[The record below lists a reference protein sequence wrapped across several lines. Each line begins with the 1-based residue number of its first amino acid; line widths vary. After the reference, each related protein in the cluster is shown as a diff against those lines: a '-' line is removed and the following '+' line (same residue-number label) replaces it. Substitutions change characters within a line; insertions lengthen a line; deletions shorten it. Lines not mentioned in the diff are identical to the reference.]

1 MVFEY
6 ALPIQQDVAFSRVDD
21 SEQAVEESR
30 FASTCSSDNT
40 NFFSLLDFEVDFLED
55 DGEVFAVLSWE
66 ILELD
71 GAFGEDFFGVPFFF
85 RSPLLAVF
93 SVAFFWLNFGEIKNS
108 LDWNHFGFHV
118 GIAKNAVDNV
128 LVEVHGIGE

>member
-55 DGEVFAVLSWE
+55 DGEVFAVLS
-66 ILELD
+66 
-71 GAFGEDFFGVPFFF
+71 
-85 RSPLLAVF
+85 
-93 SVAFFWLNFGEIKNS
+93 
-108 LDWNHFGFHV
+108 
-118 GIAKNAVDNV
+118 
-128 LVEVHGIGE
+128 